1 MTMMK
6 TTTSV
11 ISLAV
16 LSVAAR
22 YVATPDTAWYV
33 DDVVDSVQVI
43 VLCAIIARLS
53 VKHIATWCLVVAYG
67 TCETVE
73 ALSNIAWY
81 AFDLYNPY
89 LDTLR
94 VCVAL
99 LTLGYYRLR
108 RYDVTSDSLRSTHMY
123 LTYRKPCT
131 RQDRMLALFGMPL
144 GGVGVYC
151 RGQWYHYK
159 HGVFVI
165 SECKPNTNHV
175 IIQAKA
181 YRKSVIN
188 QLEDMAG
195 TRWGLLN
202 NCMTEILPIMRL
214 GRRVPFLPKRRY

>member
-1 MTMMK
+1 MKTMK

-16 LSVAAR
+16 LSVSAR
-22 YVATPDTAWYV
+22 FVATPDTAWYL

-73 ALSNIAWY
+73 AVSNIAWY
-81 AFDLYNPY
+81 AFDLYNPWV
-89 LDTLR
+89 DVIR
-94 VCVAL
+94 VVIAVIA
-99 LTLGYYRLR
+99 LGYYRLR
-108 RYDVTSDSLRSTHMY
+108 RYDVTSATLHSSHMY
-123 LTYRKPCT
+123 LTYRKPRT
-131 RQDRMLALFGMPL
+131 RQDRMLALFGVPL

-151 RGQWYHYK
+151 RGSWYHYK
-159 HGVFVI
+159 RGVFVI

-181 YRKSVIN
+181 YKKSVIN

-195 TRWGLLN
+195 TRWGILH
-202 NCMTEILPIMRL
+202 NCMTEILPIVRL
-214 GRRVPFLPKRRY
+214 GRRLPFLPTPR

>member
-73 ALSNIAWY
+73 VLSNIAWY

-89 LDTLR
+89 LDMSR

-99 LTLGYYRLR
+99 LALGYYRLR
-108 RYDVTSDSLRSTHMY
+108 RYDIPSDMPRSSHIY
-123 LTYRKPCT
+123 LTYRKPRT
-131 RQDRMLALFGMPL
+131 RQDRMLALFGIPL

-151 RGQWYHYK
+151 RGNWYHYK
-159 HGVFVI
+159 QGVFVI
-165 SECKPNTNHV
+165 SECKPSKNHV
-175 IIQAKA
+175 IIQAKT

-195 TRWGLLN
+195 TRWTMMN
-202 NCMTEILPIMRL
+202 NCMTEIIPLVWL
-214 GRRVPFLPKRRY
+214 GRRVPCLPKRR

>member
-1 MTMMK
+1 MKTMK

-73 ALSNIAWY
+73 LLSNIAWY

-99 LTLGYYRLR
+99 LALGYYRLR
-108 RYDVTSDSLRSTHMY
+108 RYDVTSDSLQSSHMY

-159 HGVFVI
+159 HGEFVI

-181 YRKSVIN
+181 YKKSVIY

-195 TRWGLLN
+195 TRWGLLH
-202 NCMTEILPIMRL
+202 NCMTEILPIVRL
-214 GRRVPFLPKRRY
+214 GRRLPFLPTPR

>member
-33 DDVVDSVQVI
+33 DDAVDSVQVI

-81 AFDLYNPY
+81 AFDWYNPY

-99 LTLGYYRLR
+99 LALGYYRLR
-108 RYDVTSDSLRSTHMY
+108 RYDVTSDALRSTHMY

-181 YRKSVIN
+181 YKKSVIN

-195 TRWGLLN
+195 TQWSILH
-202 NCMTEILPIMRL
+202 NCMTEILPIVRL
-214 GRRVPFLPKRRY
+214 GRRLPFLPTPR

>member
-1 MTMMK
+1 MTTMK

-22 YVATPDTAWYV
+22 YVAPPDTAWYV

-53 VKHIATWCLVVAYG
+53 VKRIATWCLVVAYG

-81 AFDLYNPY
+81 AFDWYNPY
-89 LDTLR
+89 LDAVR
-94 VCVAL
+94 VCVAIL
-99 LTLGYYRLR
+99 ALGYYRLR
-108 RYDVTSDSLRSTHMY
+108 RYDVTSDTLQSTHMY

-151 RGQWYHYK
+151 RGNWYHYK

-202 NCMTEILPIMRL
+202 NCVTEILPIMRL
-214 GRRVPFLPKRRY
+214 GRRVPFLPKRR

>member
-16 LSVAAR
+16 LSVVAQ
-22 YVATPDTAWYV
+22 YVATPETAWYV

-67 TCETVE
+67 TCEMVE
-73 ALSNIAWY
+73 LLSNIAWY

-89 LDTLR
+89 LDALR
-94 VCVAL
+94 VCVAI

-108 RYDVTSDSLRSTHMY
+108 RYDVPSDTLRSTHMY

-131 RQDRMLALFGMPL
+131 RQDRMLALFGLPL

-151 RGQWYHYK
+151 RGNWYHYK

-181 YRKSVIN
+181 YKKSVIN

>member
-1 MTMMK
+1 MK
-6 TTTSV
+6 TIKSV

-16 LSVAAR
+16 LELLSR
-22 YVATPDTAWYV
+22 YVATPSTIWYV
-33 DDVVDSVQVI
+33 DDIVDSVQVI

-53 VKHIATWCLVVAYG
+53 VKHIAAWCVVVAYG
-67 TCETVE
+67 ACETLEV
-73 ALSNIAWY
+73 LSNLAWY
-81 AFDLYNPY
+81 VFATYNPY
-89 LDTLR
+89 LDSLR
-94 VCVAL
+94 VCVAIL
-99 LTLGYYRLR
+99 ALGYYRLR
-108 RYDVTSDSLRSTHMY
+108 KYDVTSDTLQSSHMY

-175 IIQAKA
+175 IIQAKT

-195 TRWGLLN
+195 TRWGILN
-202 NCMTEILPIMRL
+202 NCMTEILPIVRL
-214 GRRVPFLPKRRY
+214 GRRIPFLPKRRY